1 MFDLSKFTEI
11 SSISFI
17 FKTCTQIEDRFF
29 YLIGFFNTI
38 SPSLIKDNIL
48 A

>member
-1 MFDLSKFTEI
+1 MFDLSKSTEI
-11 SSISFI
+11 SSN
-17 FKTCTQIEDRFF
+17 FKTCTQIKDKFF